1 VSEER
6 VILVDEGDA
15 ELGTAEKLRA
25 HAEGAL
31 HRAFSV
37 VVFNAAG
44 EMLLQCRAAGKYHS
58 AGLWSNACCGHPR
71 PGEDVRQ
78 AARRRLAEEM
88 GVDCELEPLF
98 HLRYR
103 AEFADGLAE
112 NEYDHVFAARCE
124 GPLRPDRAEVQAWRW
139 VAMDD
144 LRRDLARAPERYTAW
159 FPLLV
164 DRLVPAEIA
173 RD

>member
-1 VSEER
+1 MSEER
-6 VILVDEGDA
+6 VILVDEADV
-15 ELGTAEKLRA
+15 ERGTAEKLAA
-25 HAEGAL
+25 HAAGAL

-37 VVFNAAG
+37 IVFNRAG

-88 GVDCELEPLF
+88 GIDCELEPLF
-98 HLRYR
+98 HLRYH
-103 AEFADGLAE
+103 AELDGGLAE
-112 NEYDHVFAARCE
+112 NEYDHVFAGCFDE
-124 GPLRPDRAEVQAWRW
+124 PLRPDPAEVQAWRW
-139 VAMDD
+139 ARMDHI
-144 LRRDLARAPERYTAW
+144 RRDLAEEPERYTAW

-164 DRLVPAEIA
+164 DELAAEGA

>member
-1 VSEER
+1 MSEER
-6 VILVDEGDA
+6 VILVDEGDV

-37 VVFNAAG
+37 VVFSAAG

-71 PGEDVRQ
+71 PGEDVHQ

-88 GVDCELEPLF
+88 GIDCELEPLF

-103 AEFADGLAE
+103 AEFAGGLAE
-112 NEYDHVFAARCE
+112 NEYDHVFAARCHL
-124 GPLRPDRAEVQAWRW
+124 PPRPDPAEVQAWRW

-144 LRRDLARAPERYTAW
+144 LRRDVARAPERYTAW
-159 FPLLV
+159 FPLLA
-164 DRLVPAEIA
+164 DRLGGP
-173 RD
+173 RP

>member
-1 VSEER
+1 MSEER
-6 VILVDEGDA
+6 VVLVDEGDV

-25 HAEGAL
+25 HAEGSL

-44 EMLLQCRAAGKYHS
+44 QMLLQCRAAGKYHS

-78 AARRRLAEEM
+78 GARRRLREEM
-88 GVDCELEPLF
+88 GIDCELEPLF

-112 NEYDHVFAARCE
+112 NEYDHVFAARCD
-124 GPLRPDRAEVQAWRW
+124 GPLRPDPAEVQAWRW
-139 VAMDD
+139 VGIDD
-144 LRRDLARAPERYTAW
+144 IRRDLARAPERYTAW

-164 DRLVPAEIA
+164 DRLDPAEIA
-173 RD
+173 PG

>member
-6 VILVDEGDA
+6 VILVDGDDV
-15 ELGTAEKLRA
+15 ECGTAEKLAA

-37 VVFNAAG
+37 VVFNRAG

-71 PGEDVRQ
+71 PGEDVRK

-88 GVDCELEPLF
+88 GIDCKLKPLF
-98 HLRYR
+98 HLRYH
-103 AEFADGLAE
+103 ADLDSGLVE
-112 NEYDHVFAARCE
+112 NEYDHVFAARFDGE
-124 GPLRPDRAEVQAWRW
+124 PRPNPAEVQAWRW
-139 VAMDD
+139 VRMDD
-144 LRRDLARAPERYTAW
+144 IRRDLDEEPERYTAW

-164 DRLVPAEIA
+164 DELAVEGVR
-173 RD
+173 R

>member
-6 VILVDEGDA
+6 VILVDEEDA
-15 ELGTAEKLRA
+15 ELGTAEKLAA

-37 VVFNAAG
+37 VVFNRAG

-71 PGEDVRQ
+71 PGEDVRK
-78 AARRRLAEEM
+78 AARRRLGEEM
-88 GVDCELEPLF
+88 GIDCELKPLF

-103 AEFADGLAE
+103 ANLDGGLAE
-112 NEYDHVFAARCE
+112 NEYDHVFTARYDGE
-124 GPLRPDRAEVQAWRW
+124 PRPNPAEVQAWRW
-139 VAMDD
+139 VR
-144 LRRDLARAPERYTAW
+144 LEEIRRDVDEEPERYTAW

-164 DRLVPAEIA
+164 DELAAEGV
-173 RD
+173 RR

>member
-1 VSEER
+1 MSEER
-6 VILVDEGDA
+6 VILVDGDDV
-15 ELGTAEKLRA
+15 ECGTAEKLAA

-37 VVFNAAG
+37 VVFNRAG

-71 PGEDVRQ
+71 PGEDVRK

-88 GVDCELEPLF
+88 GIDCKLKPLF
-98 HLRYR
+98 HLRYH
-103 AEFADGLAE
+103 ADVGGGLVE
-112 NEYDHVFAARCE
+112 NEYDHVFTALYDGDE
-124 GPLRPDRAEVQAWRW
+124 PRPNPAEVQAWRW
-139 VAMDD
+139 VP
-144 LRRDLARAPERYTAW
+144 LEEIRRDVDEEPERYTAW

-164 DRLVPAEIA
+164 DELAAEGA
-173 RD
+173 RY